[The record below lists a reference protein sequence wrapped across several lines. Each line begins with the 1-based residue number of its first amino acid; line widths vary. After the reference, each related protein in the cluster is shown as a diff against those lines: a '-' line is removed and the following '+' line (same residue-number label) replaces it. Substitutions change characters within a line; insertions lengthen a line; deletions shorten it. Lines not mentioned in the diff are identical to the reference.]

1 MHMPVDNSMET
12 HKLPATRFRRLL
24 ESGEFVI
31 TAEIGLPCGSDSGLI
46 TDAVEMIQDYCDVI
60 NAPDNPLG
68 NPSMSSTVGSYFVLK
83 AGAEPILQL
92 STRDRNRIA
101 LQSELFAAH
110 ALGIRNV
117 LFISG
122 DHPRHGKMKGARSV
136 YDIDSVEA
144 LQMARLLM
152 DGYDALGEDLEG
164 VPEFYL
170 GSTFNP
176 YEEPM
181 DLHVLRT
188 EEKMKAGAE
197 FFQTQAVFDTAKLA
211 EFLEAS
217 SHLDLRVIAGIIPL
231 QSPEAARF
239 MNEFVPGI
247 VIPEGM
253 IERLDVAADGLEEEE
268 LLQATKPL
276 GIEIALETIKE
287 LRHMDGIHG
296 LHIMGVGWIESVAEI
311 VKQAGFYPRPKR
323 DDL

>member
-1 MHMPVDNSMET
+1 VHMPADNSKET
-12 HKLPATRFRRLL
+12 HTLSGTRLRRLL

-46 TDAVEMIQDYCDVI
+46 TDSVEMIRQYCDVV
-60 NAPDNPLG
+60 NAPDNPMG
-68 NPSMSSTVGSYFVLK
+68 NPSMSSTVGSYFVLR

-101 LQSELFAAH
+101 LQSELFAAY

-136 YDIDSVEA
+136 YDIDSVQA
-144 LQMARLLM
+144 LQMARSLM
-152 DGYDALGEDLEG
+152 DGYDALGEELEG

-170 GSTFNP
+170 GATFNP

-181 DLHVLRT
+181 DHHVLRT
-188 EEKMKAGAE
+188 EEKKNAGAE
-197 FFQTQAVFDTAKLA
+197 FFQTQAIFDTGRLA
-211 EFLEAS
+211 EFMEAS

-231 QSPEAARF
+231 QSPDAARF

-268 LLQATKPL
+268 LLQATKPV
-276 GIEIALETIKE
+276 GIEIALETINE
-287 LRHMDGIHG
+287 LRRMDGIQG
-296 LHIMGVGWIESVAEI
+296 LHIMGVGWIESVIEI
-311 VKQAGFYPRPKR
+311 VKQAGLYPRPKG
-323 DDL
+323 DV